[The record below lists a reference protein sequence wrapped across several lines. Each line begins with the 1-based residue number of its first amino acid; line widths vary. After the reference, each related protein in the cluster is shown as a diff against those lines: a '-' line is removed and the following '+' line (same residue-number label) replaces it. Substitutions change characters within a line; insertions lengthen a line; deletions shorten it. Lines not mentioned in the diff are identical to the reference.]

1 VQDAAEVLGVSVD
14 ALRMRVRRGSLEA
27 EKDDSGRV
35 YVRLDADEDSVKSQ
49 RQVES
54 SDLVEDLRDQV
65 AYLRD
70 QLDREREAR
79 TEERRRH
86 DTIIAQLMQRIPELE
101 PRTSAA
107 EPAAS
112 TGADQEPPDP
122 PETAGSEAQEPER
135 VDTGPATAGSQT
147 GSQRPT
153 GVPWWRRWFGR

>member
-1 VQDAAEVLGVSVD
+1 VTRQRLTVQDASEVLGVSVD
-14 ALRMRVRRGSLEA
+14 AVRMRVRRGSLEA
-27 EKDDSGRV
+27 EKDPDGRV
-35 YVRLDADEDSVKSQ
+35 YVRLDIDEDNVKSE

-101 PRTSAA
+101 PAA
-107 EPAAS
+107 R

-122 PETAGSEAQEPER
+122 PETAAAEPER
-135 VDTGPATAGSQT
+135 VDIGPATAGSQT
-147 GSQRPT
+147 SAQR
-153 GVPWWRRWFGR
+153 PWWRRCFGG

>member
-1 VQDAAEVLGVSVD
+1 MTRQRLTVQDAAEVLGVSVD
-14 ALRMRVRRGSLEA
+14 AVRMRVRRGSLEA

-86 DTIIAQLMQRIPELE
+86 DTIIAQLTQRIPEL
-101 PRTSAA
+101 SA
-107 EPAAS
+107 PAS
-112 TGADQEPPDP
+112 TDEARGVAQDADEGPDRGDP
-122 PETAGSEAQEPER
+122 
-135 VDTGPATAGSQT
+135 QT
-147 GSQRPT
+147 GVQRRS
-153 GVPWWRRWFGR
+153 WWRRMFGG

>member
-1 VQDAAEVLGVSVD
+1 VQDASEVLGVSVD
-14 ALRMRVRRGSLEA
+14 AVRMRVRRGSLEA
-27 EKDDSGRV
+27 EKDPDGRV
-35 YVRLDADEDSVKSQ
+35 YVRLDIDEDNVKSE

-70 QLDREREAR
+70 QLDRERGAR

-101 PRTSAA
+101 PAA
-107 EPAAS
+107 R

-122 PETAGSEAQEPER
+122 PETAAAEPER
-135 VDTGPATAGSQT
+135 VDIGPATAGFQT
-147 GSQRPT
+147 SAQR
-153 GVPWWRRWFGR
+153 PWWRRWFGG

>member
-1 VQDAAEVLGVSVD
+1 VTRQRLTVQDAAEVLGVSVD
-14 ALRMRVRRGSLEA
+14 AVRMRVRRGSLEA

-35 YVRLDADEDSVKSQ
+35 YVRLDADEDKVKSQ

-70 QLDREREAR
+70 QLDRERGAR

-101 PRTSAA
+101 PAA
-107 EPAAS
+107 G
-112 TGADQEPPDP
+112 TGADQEQPDP
-122 PETAGSEAQEPER
+122 PETAAAEPER

-147 GSQRPT
+147 SAQRS
-153 GVPWWRRWFGR
+153 WWRRVFGR